1 MNLLQLKWYAVESAR
16 KNPTLRDEIY
26 DFVQLAIDEIE
37 EGGSEQHE
45 CSLAQRDIEELIN
58 TMKVEESNST
68 GGDKTVYGY
77 SNLETHTMISHIHND
92 QLWLEDSWE
101 NISEYN
107 NPKELGSMFTQLVF
121 NNGGLSDVFGKMSF
135 ERINWIE
142 IFDNLKGMMP
152 KREKFTIGDHLM
164 IVDGSGLK
172 FDWEGRIFQHDC
184 TYTEAFDRAEEIC
197 VWDCENDEV
206 YNVNQNRFV
215 KVNHEWRFVPE
226 SDRWISEWRDEHD
239 NNVVAVNYFQG
250 HDSFLALR
258 EDFFLPNPKLTEK
271 VLAKKMDIDDAIWS
285 VLHEENI
292 SKEDL
297 IERLALANIQAR
309 ILFDRLHKLG
319 DGISEMVEE
328 LSHAHNIKL
337 LTDIS
342 TDEWK
347 YQD

>member
-1 MNLLQLKWYAVESAR
+1 MNLSELKKYALQMANE
-16 KNPTLRDEIY
+16 NPTLKEEIW

-37 EGGSEQHE
+37 DGGSIQHE

-68 GGDKTVYGY
+68 GEDKTVYGY

-92 QLWLEDSWE
+92 QLWLEDAFE
-101 NISEYN
+101 NIRQYD
-107 NPKELGSMFTQLVF
+107 NPKELCSMFTQLVF

-135 ERINWIE
+135 GRINWLE
-142 IFDNLKGMMP
+142 IFDNLKEMMP
-152 KREKFTIGDHLM
+152 KGEKFTIGDYLM
-164 IVDGSGLK
+164 IVDGDGLK
-172 FDWEGRIFQHDC
+172 FDWKGRIFQHDC
-184 TYTEAFDRAEEIC
+184 TYTEAFNRDEEIC

-215 KVNHEWRFVPE
+215 KVNHEWRFIPE
-226 SDRWISEWRDEHD
+226 SDRWLSEWRDEHD
-239 NNVVAVNYFQG
+239 NDVVAVNYFQG
-250 HDSFLALR
+250 HDSFNDLHK
-258 EDFFLPNPKLTEK
+258 DFFLPDPKLTEK
-271 VLAKKMDIDDAIWS
+271 VLAKKTYIDDAIWS
-285 VLHEENI
+285 VIHEENI
-292 SKEDL
+292 SKEEL
-297 IERLALANIQAR
+297 LERLALANIQAR

-328 LSHAHNIKL
+328 LSHAHNINL

-347 YQD
+347 YRD